1 MFNRDV
7 WKEIFE
13 AIQKNKLRT
22 FLTGFTVALGIF
34 IFVTLF
40 GMGNG
45 LNNTFMKFFGDDATN
60 VFKIYPGQ
68 TTLPYGGYKAKRQ
81 IEFENGDLDD
91 IIKEYGPLIDYIT
104 PQIQRSGVVTYEDK
118 SDNYGNY
125 GVGPG
130 MQNAEKTIIMK
141 GRYINAKDIR
151 EKAKYAVIGRMVE
164 KDIFK
169 GDDALGKFVDLDG
182 IVFKVIGVFQDDG
195 GDNEERKIFIP
206 FTTRQLLEG
215 DNDKIGQ
222 ITLAFNEAIGYS
234 GAMKFE
240 RQLDDFI
247 RNKKQVSPKDPR
259 GIYIQNVADGLKTT
273 QQYAGVLKIIIS
285 AIAFVVIISGIIGI
299 SNIMVFIVKERTKE
313 IGIRKAMGATPK
325 IIISTILLE
334 SIFIT
339 AIFGFIGMILGIIVL
354 NSIQGEFLEEN
365 YFITRPSIDSGTAIF
380 VTILLIICGTLAA
393 YVPARKAAKI
403 KPIVA
408 LRDE

>member
-1 MFNRDV
+1 MFSRDV

-45 LNNTFMKFFGDDATN
+45 LNNTFMKFFSNDATN
-60 VFKIYPGQ
+60 IFRLYPTQ
-68 TTLPYGGYKAKRQ
+68 TTLPYAGFKAKRQ

-91 IIKEYGPLIDYIT
+91 IIKEFGPLIEYIT
-104 PQIQRSGVVTYEDK
+104 PRIRRSALVTYKDK
-118 SDNYGNY
+118 SDNYSNL

-130 MQNAEKTIIMK
+130 MQTAEQTIIMK
-141 GRYINAKDIR
+141 GRYINTNDIR
-151 EKAKYAVIGRMVE
+151 KKLKYAVIGRMVE

-169 GDDALGKFVDLDG
+169 GDDALGKYIDLDG
-182 IVFKVIGVFQDDG
+182 SVFKVIGVFQDDG
-195 GDNEERKIFIP
+195 GDNEERNIFIP

-215 DNDKIGQ
+215 NNDKIGQ

-234 GAMKFE
+234 GAMKFQG
-240 RQLDDFI
+240 QLDDFI
-247 RNKKQVSPKDPR
+247 RQKKQISAKDSG
-259 GIYIQNVADGLKTT
+259 GIRLENVADDLKRN
-273 QQYAGVLKIIIS
+273 QQFAGVLKIIIS

-299 SNIMVFIVKERTKE
+299 SNIMVFVVKERTKE
-313 IGIRKAMGATPK
+313 IGIRKAMGATPR
-325 IIISTILLE
+325 IITSTILLE
-334 SIFIT
+334 SVFIT
-339 AIFGFIGMILGIIVL
+339 AIFGFTGMVLGIIVL
-354 NSIQGEFLEEN
+354 NLIEGKVLEED
-365 YFITRPSIDSGTAIF
+365 YFITNPSINIGTAVF
-380 VTILLIICGTLAA
+380 VTILLVICGTLAA
-393 YVPARKAAKI
+393 YIPARKAAKI

>member
-60 VFKIYPGQ
+60 IFRIYPSQ

-81 IEFENGDLDD
+81 IEFENGDLDA
-91 IIKEYGPLIDYIT
+91 IIKEFGPLVDYIT
-104 PQIQRSGVVTYEDK
+104 PRIRRSGPVTYKDK
-118 SDNYGNY
+118 SDNYSNY

-130 MQNAEKTIIMK
+130 MQMAEKTIIMK
-141 GRYINAKDIR
+141 GRYINASDIR
-151 EKAKYAVIGRMVE
+151 KKAKYAVIGRMVE

-169 GDDALGKFVDLDG
+169 GEDALGKFIDISG
-182 IVFKVIGVFQDDG
+182 SVFKVVGVFQDDG
-195 GDNEERKIFIP
+195 GDNEERSIFIP

-215 DNDKIGQ
+215 NNDKIGQ

-234 GAMKFE
+234 GAMRFQ
-240 RQLDDFI
+240 RQLGDYI
-247 RNKKQVSPKDPR
+247 RKKKQVSPKDPR
-259 GIYIQNVADGLKTT
+259 GIFIENVADNLKRN
-273 QQYAGVLKIIIS
+273 QQFAGVLQIIIS
-285 AIAFVVIISGIIGI
+285 AIALVVIISGIIGI

-325 IIISTILLE
+325 IITSTILLE

-339 AIFGFIGMILGIIVL
+339 SVFGFIGMILGIIVL
-354 NSIQGEFLEEN
+354 NLIEGKVLEDD
-365 YFITRPSIDSGTAIF
+365 YFITNPAINSGTAVF

-393 YVPARKAAKI
+393 YIPARKAAKI
-403 KPIVA
+403 SPIVA

>member
-45 LNNTFMKFFGDDATN
+45 LNNTFMKFFGDDPTN
-60 VFKIYPGQ
+60 IFRIYPS
-68 TTLPYGGYKAKRQ
+68 TTTIPFGGYKAKRQ
-81 IEFENGDLDD
+81 IEFENGDLDA
-91 IIKEYGPLIDYIT
+91 IIKEFGPLVEYIT
-104 PQIQRSGVVTYEDK
+104 PRIQRSGVVTYKDK
-118 SDNYGNY
+118 SDNYTTY
-125 GVGPG
+125 GIGPG
-130 MQNAEKTIIMK
+130 MQFAEKTIMMK
-141 GRYINAKDIR
+141 GRYINSQDIR
-151 EKAKYAVIGRMVE
+151 EKSKYAVIGRMVE
-164 KDIFK
+164 KDLFNTE
-169 GDDALGKFVDLDG
+169 DALGEYIDVAGSALR
-182 IVFKVIGVFQDDG
+182 VIGVFQDDG
-195 GDNEERKIFIP
+195 GDNEERNIFIP

-215 DNDKIGQ
+215 NNDKIGQ
-222 ITLAFNEAIGYS
+222 ITLAFNKEIGYD

-240 RQLDDFI
+240 KRLDAYM
-247 RNKKQVSPKDPR
+247 RKNKVISPNDPR
-259 GIYIQNVADGLKTT
+259 GIFIENVADNLKQS
-273 QQYAGVLKIIIS
+273 QQFAGILKIIIS
-285 AIAFVVIISGIIGI
+285 AIAVVVIISGVIGI
-299 SNIMVFIVKERTKE
+299 SNIMVFVVKERTKE

-325 IIISTILLE
+325 TIISTILLE

-354 NSIQGEFLEEN
+354 NSIEGKVLEDD
-365 YFITRPSIDSGTAIF
+365 YFITNPSIDSGMAIF
-380 VTILLIICGTLAA
+380 VTILLIICGALAA
-393 YVPARKAAKI
+393 YIPARRAARI

>member
-45 LNNTFMKFFGDDATN
+45 LTNTFMKFFGNDPTN
-60 VFKIYPGQ
+60 IFKIYPTT
-68 TTLPYGGYKAKRQ
+68 TTLPYAGFKAKRQ
-81 IEFENGDLDD
+81 IEFENGDLDA
-91 IIKEYGPLIDYIT
+91 IIKEFGPMVEYIT
-104 PQIQRSGVVTYEDK
+104 PSIQRGGVVTYKDQ
-118 SDNYGNY
+118 SDNYTTY

-130 MQNAEKTIIMK
+130 MQIAEKTIMMK
-141 GRYINAKDIR
+141 GRYLNSQDIR
-151 EKAKYAVIGRMVE
+151 EKTKYAVIGRMVE
-164 KDIFK
+164 KDLFK
-169 GDDALGKFVDLDG
+169 DENAVGEYIDVAGS
-182 IVFKVIGVFQDDG
+182 VFKVIGVFQDDG
-195 GDNEERKIFIP
+195 GDNEERSIFIP

-215 DNDKIGQ
+215 NNDKIGQ
-222 ITLAFNEAIGYS
+222 ITLAFNKAMGYG
-234 GAMKFE
+234 GAMKFDK
-240 RQLDDFI
+240 QLNSYI
-247 RNKKQVSPKDPR
+247 RKKKQISPEDPR
-259 GIYIQNVADGLKTT
+259 GIYLANVAAELKQS
-273 QQYAGVLKIIIS
+273 QQFASIFKIIIS
-285 AIAFVVIISGIIGI
+285 AIAFVVIISGVIGI

-325 IIISTILLE
+325 TIISTILLE

-354 NSIQGEFLEEN
+354 NSIGGKVLEDD
-365 YFITRPSIDSGTAIF
+365 YFITNPSIDSGMAVF
-380 VTILLIICGTLAA
+380 VTILLIICGALAA
-393 YVPARKAAKI
+393 YVPAKRAARI

-408 LRDE
+408 LRDD

>member
-1 MFNRDV
+1 MFSRDV
-7 WKEIFE
+7 WKEIFDT
-13 AIQKNKLRT
+13 IQKNKLRT

-60 VFKIYPGQ
+60 IFRIYPSA

-91 IIKEYGPLIDYIT
+91 IIKEFGPLVDYIT
-104 PQIQRSGVVTYEDK
+104 PRIQRSGSVTYKDK
-118 SDNYGNY
+118 SDNYSNI

-130 MQNAEKTIIMK
+130 MQMAEKTIIMK
-141 GRYINAKDIR
+141 GRYINTNDIR
-151 EKAKYAVIGRMVE
+151 KRSKYAVIGRLVE

-169 GDDALGKFVDLDG
+169 GEDALGKYIDIAG
-182 IVFKVIGVFQDDG
+182 SGFKVVGVFQDDG
-195 GDNEERKIFIP
+195 GDNEERNIFIP
-206 FTTRQLLEG
+206 FTTRQLMEG
-215 DNDKIGQ
+215 NNDKIGQ
-222 ITLAFNEAIGYS
+222 ITLAFNEAIGYD
-234 GAMKFE
+234 GAMRFQK
-240 RQLDDFI
+240 RLDNFI
-247 RNKKQVSPKDPR
+247 KTKKQVSPKDPR
-259 GIYIQNVADGLKTT
+259 GIRIENVADNLKRN
-273 QQYAGVLKIIIS
+273 QQFASILKIIIS
-285 AIAFVVIISGIIGI
+285 GIAFAVIISGIIGI
-299 SNIMVFIVKERTKE
+299 SNIMVFVVKERTKE
-313 IGIRKAMGATPK
+313 IGIRKAMGATPR

-339 AIFGFIGMILGIIVL
+339 AIFGFIGMILGIVVL
-354 NSIQGEFLEEN
+354 NAIEGKMLEDD
-365 YFITRPSIDSGTAIF
+365 YFITNPGINSGTAIF

-393 YVPARKAAKI
+393 YIPAKKAARI

>member
-1 MFNRDV
+1 MFSRDV

-40 GMGNG
+40 GLGNG

-60 VFKIYPGQ
+60 IFRLYPS
-68 TTLPYGGYKAKRQ
+68 TTTIPYGGFKAKRQ
-81 IEFENGDLDD
+81 IEFENGDLDG
-91 IIKEYGPLIDYIT
+91 IIKEFGPLVEYIT
-104 PQIQRSGVVTYEDK
+104 PRIQRGGVVTYKDK
-118 SDNYGNY
+118 SDNYNTY

-130 MQNAEKTIIMK
+130 MQFAEKTIMMK
-141 GRYINAKDIR
+141 GRYINTQDIR
-151 EKAKYAVIGRMVE
+151 KKSKYVVIGRMVE
-164 KDIFK
+164 KDLF
-169 GDDALGKFVDLDG
+169 DTEDALGKYIDVAGSAFR
-182 IVFKVIGVFQDDG
+182 VIGVFQDDG
-195 GDNEERKIFIP
+195 GDREERNIFIP

-215 DNDKIGQ
+215 NNDKFGQ
-222 ITLAFNEAIGYS
+222 ITLAFNKAIGYDA
-234 GAMKFE
+234 AMKFE
-240 RQLDDFI
+240 KGLDAYM
-247 RNKKQVSPKDPR
+247 RKKKVISPKDPR
-259 GIYIQNVADGLKTT
+259 GIFIENVADNLKQS
-273 QQYAGVLKIIIS
+273 QQFAGILKIIIS

-299 SNIMVFIVKERTKE
+299 SNIMVFVVKERTKE
-313 IGIRKAMGATPK
+313 IGVRKAMGATPRT
-325 IIISTILLE
+325 IISTILLE

-365 YFITRPSIDSGTAIF
+365 YFITRPSINSGTAIF
-380 VTILLIICGTLAA
+380 VTILLVICGTLAA
-393 YVPARKAAKI
+393 YIPARRAARI